1 MNYQRLLLDHLS
13 LVDQIVRTT
22 GRRRHLAGS
31 ELEDFSSFVRLRLI
45 ENDYAILRK
54 FQNRSSLW
62 TYLSAVIERMALD
75 YCADK
80 WGRWRPSAMAER
92 LGPAAVVLERLVS
105 RDGHTLEEALEIM
118 RTNHSFGLAPA
129 ELLKIWTQLPLRA
142 RTTDVGEEAAAA
154 MPSPRTSEENVD
166 AAELHKKIGR
176 IDRALQAAIEQL
188 SVQERLLLGLRFDQ
202 DLSMVQIAKL
212 TGSSVPTL
220 HRRLEKA
227 VTLLRA
233 SLLRAGLDR
242 HEISELIGHPA
253 IALAPLL
260 RKEVEKFLGPVRLFK
275 RDG

>member
-22 GRRRHLAGS
+22 GRRRHLATP

-62 TYLSAVIERMALD
+62 TYLSAVIERLSLD
-75 YCADK
+75 YCAEK

-105 RDGHTLEEALEIM
+105 RDSHTLEEALELI
-118 RTNHSFGLAPA
+118 RANHTFGLAKA
-129 ELLKIWTQLPLRA
+129 DLLKIWAQLPLRTRPTEVA
-142 RTTDVGEEAAAA
+142 EEAAAA
-154 MPSPRTSEENVD
+154 IPSPRTSEENVD
-166 AAELHKKIGR
+166 AGELHKKIAQ
-176 IDRALQAAIEQL
+176 IDRALKAALEQL
-188 SVQERLLLGLRFDQ
+188 SAQERVLLALRFDQ

-227 VTLLRA
+227 VTMLRTT
-233 SLLRAGLDR
+233 LTRVGLDR
-242 HEISELIGHPA
+242 HEIIELIGHPA

-260 RKEVEKFLGPVRLFK
+260 RAEVEKFLGPVRLFK